1 MSTWTLVHGG
11 VEQTLAAWGITSRA
25 SLVFCSGESDLF
37 SFDVRPADIL
47 AEPPFALDDAI
58 TLKKDGVIWFVGFVR
73 EVPAAGSAKAERQS
87 YVVKNFW
94 DRLERLVFQQ
104 TRPIVSTDFSTTS
117 QLPTSDIIL
126 CQDADPTTGV
136 YTKVDAGAQIDLILA
151 YAAAHGVTF
160 SYSRSY
166 TAPTPPSES
175 GRDLSCAAALRRM
188 LSWSPDVVTWVT
200 YTSGSPVL
208 HMNQRTAL
216 TQIPIDLSSAAP
228 ESFQLSRRDDL
239 VPAGVVFN
247 LLWQET
253 NPADN
258 LPYTRLTVQTSG
270 ATSGVGVII
279 NTIDTP
285 YVQDGTASEPMPTGP
300 ALSGLNFAQY
310 FYAALAVVFFD
321 GSIIFK
327 AAEVPGTIRPG
338 HTINFTGTT
347 RTGWSTAKALVQ
359 QVTEDIFS
367 GRTEIRVGPNHGL
380 SGPDLVALAF
390 GRAKELR
397 KTPPLPPPQPPNSN
411 GGSSGAGCISLDL
424 CDGTTI
430 RVGVCSNH

>member
-1 MSTWTLVHGG
+1 MSTWTLIHGG
-11 VEQTLAAWGITSRA
+11 VEQTLAAWGITSKARV
-25 SLVFCSGESDLF
+25 VFRSGESDEF

-117 QLPTSDIIL
+117 QSATSDVIL
-126 CQDADPTTGV
+126 CQSADPTTGI

-151 YAAAHGVTF
+151 YAATHGVSF
-160 SYSRSY
+160 SASRSY

-175 GRDLSCAAALRRM
+175 ARDISCAAALRRM
-188 LSWSPDVVTWVT
+188 LSWSPDVVTWVD
-200 YTSGSPVL
+200 YSSGSPVL
-208 HMNQRTAL
+208 HMHSRVYLTAIAINL
-216 TQIPIDLSSAAP
+216 ASAAP

-247 LLWQET
+247 LLWQEI
-253 NPADN
+253 NPTDH
-258 LPYTRLTVQTSG
+258 LSYTRLTVQSAG

-310 FYAALAVVFFD
+310 FYAALATVYFD
-321 GSIIFK
+321 GQITFR
-327 AAEVPGTIRPG
+327 ALDVPGTIRPG
-338 HTINFTGTT
+338 NAINFTGTS
-347 RTGWSTAKALVQ
+347 RTGWATALALVQ
-359 QVTEDIFS
+359 EVMEDIFS
-367 GRTEIRVGPNHGL
+367 GRTEIHVGPNHQL
-380 SGPDLVALAF
+380 SGKDLVALASA
-390 GRAKELR
+390 RSKDLR
-397 KTPPLPPPQPPNSN
+397 KTPQLPAPQPPNSN
-411 GGSSGAGCISLDL
+411 GAASGGGCISLDL

-430 RVGVCSNH
+430 RVGVCSAH